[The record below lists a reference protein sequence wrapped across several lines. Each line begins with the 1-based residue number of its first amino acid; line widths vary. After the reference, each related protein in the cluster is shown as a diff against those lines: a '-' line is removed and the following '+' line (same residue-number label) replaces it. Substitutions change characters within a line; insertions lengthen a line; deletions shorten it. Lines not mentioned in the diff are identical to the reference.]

1 MKMNKENTQ
10 NLQENLNG
18 VINTS
23 IKMRDQ
29 LLDESTP
36 LADRNAKLK
45 VFNAAINA
53 NKSIVSAAITQINI
67 DKIAEDLGGSDK

>member
-1 MKMNKENTQ
+1 MNKQ
-10 NLQENLNG
+10 NKKELQENLNG
-18 VINTS
+18 VITTS
-23 IKMRDQ
+23 IQMRDK
-29 LLDESTP
+29 LLDENTP

-67 DKIAEDLGGSDK
+67 DKIAEDLGGSDN

>member
-1 MKMNKENTQ
+1 MNRQDKKELHDNMK
-10 NLQENLNG
+10 G

-29 LLDESTP
+29 LLDENIP

-45 VFNAAINA
+45 VFQAAINA

-67 DKIAEDLGGSDK
+67 DKVTDNLGGSND

>member
-1 MKMNKENTQ
+1 MNKQNKQ

-29 LLDESTP
+29 LLDENTP

>member
-1 MKMNKENTQ
+1 MNKQDKQ

-23 IKMRDQ
+23 IQMRDK
-29 LLDESTP
+29 LLDENTP

-45 VFNAAINA
+45 IFQAAINA

>member
-1 MKMNKENTQ
+1 MNKENKQ
-10 NLQENLNG
+10 NLQENMNG

-29 LLDESTP
+29 LLDEQIP

-45 VFNAAINA
+45 VFQAAINA

-67 DKIAEDLGGSDK
+67 DKIAEDLGGSNN

>member
-1 MKMNKENTQ
+1 MNKQ
-10 NLQENLNG
+10 NKQTLQENLNG
-18 VINTS
+18 VIKTS
-23 IKMRDQ
+23 ITMRDQ
-29 LLDESTP
+29 LLNENIP

>member
-1 MKMNKENTQ
+1 MNKENKQ

>member
-1 MKMNKENTQ
+1 MNKENKQ

-18 VINTS
+18 VIYTS

>member
-1 MKMNKENTQ
+1 MNKENKQ

-29 LLDESTP
+29 LLDENTP

>member
-1 MKMNKENTQ
+1 MNKQ
-10 NLQENLNG
+10 DKQKLQENMNG
-18 VINTS
+18 VITTS
-23 IKMRDQ
+23 IQMRDK
-29 LLDESTP
+29 LLDENTP

-67 DKIAEDLGGSDK
+67 DKIAAELGDVDEK

>member
-1 MKMNKENTQ
+1 MKMNKQNKQ

>member
-1 MKMNKENTQ
+1 MNRNDKKELHDNMR
-10 NLQENLNG
+10 G

-29 LLDESTP
+29 LLDENIP

-45 VFNAAINA
+45 VFQAAINA

-67 DKIAEDLGGSDK
+67 DKVTDNLGGNND

>member
-1 MKMNKENTQ
+1 MNKQ
-10 NLQENLNG
+10 NKQALQENLNG
-18 VINTS
+18 VITTS
-23 IKMRDQ
+23 IQMRDK
-29 LLDESTP
+29 LLDENTP

-67 DKIAEDLGGSDK
+67 DKIAEDLGGSDN

>member
-1 MKMNKENTQ
+1 MNKQNKQ
-10 NLQENLNG
+10 NLQENLSG
-18 VINTS
+18 VIDTS

-29 LLDESTP
+29 LLDENTP

-67 DKIAEDLGGSDK
+67 DKVAEDLGGSDN

>member
-1 MKMNKENTQ
+1 MNKKDK
-10 NLQENLNG
+10 QELHKDMKG
-18 VINTS
+18 VIDTS

-45 VFNAAINA
+45 VFQAAINA

-67 DKIAEDLGGSDK
+67 NKIAEDLGGNND

>member
-1 MKMNKENTQ
+1 MNKQNKQ

-18 VINTS
+18 VITTS
-23 IKMRDQ
+23 IQMRDK
-29 LLDESTP
+29 LLDENTP

-67 DKIAEDLGGSDK
+67 DKIAEDLGGSGN

>member
-1 MKMNKENTQ
+1 MNKQNKQ

>member
-1 MKMNKENTQ
+1 MNKQNKQ

-18 VINTS
+18 VITTS
-23 IKMRDQ
+23 IQMRDK
-29 LLDESTP
+29 LLDENTP

-67 DKIAEDLGGSDK
+67 DKIAEDLGGSDN

>member
-1 MKMNKENTQ
+1 MNKQ
-10 NLQENLNG
+10 NKKELQENLNG

-29 LLDESTP
+29 LLDENTP

-67 DKIAEDLGGSDK
+67 DKIAEDLGGSDN